1 MDKIIKIII
10 FFFFVGFFS
19 DIILNLLS
27 SKYIPSLV
35 PYFKNKTTIE
45 AGIYAGLTILS
56 AIIPLILISK
66 KLFGEYIPNNNNI
79 IIIIILGF
87 IIGYIYDIIID
98 KFNIFGEPLKPFYKE
113 YGSGFLGGAS
123 VVFTILVYKF
133 MVFFVKDF

>member
-1 MDKIIKIII
+1 M
-10 FFFFVGFFS
+10 
-19 DIILNLLS
+19 
-27 SKYIPSLV
+27 V

-66 KLFGEYIPNNNNI
+66 KLFVEYIPTNNNI
-79 IIIIILGF
+79 IIIIIIGF

-113 YGSGFLGGAS
+113 HGSGFLGGAS

-133 MVFFVKDF
+133 MVYFVNYF